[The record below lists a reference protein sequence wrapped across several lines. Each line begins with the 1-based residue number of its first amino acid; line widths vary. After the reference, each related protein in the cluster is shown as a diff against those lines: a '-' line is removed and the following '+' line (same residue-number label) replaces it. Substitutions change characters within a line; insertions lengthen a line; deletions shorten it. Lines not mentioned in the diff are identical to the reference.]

1 MTRLLHA
8 LALAAL
14 ILLAVLSFDARLA
27 GVRADDL
34 ADCTRGSGDTR
45 LRGCSRIINSG
56 LFEPISKKNLAIAC
70 YNRGIAYGMSGQYD
84 RAIAD
89 YDTAIK
95 INPKDTIAYVV
106 RGISYEGKGQFDRAI
121 GDYDMAIKLN
131 PIYDWAYYNRGQAY
145 KGRGNKERAIADFRK
160 VLELRP
166 GDKLATAGLKHL
178 GVTP

>member
-14 ILLAVLSFDARLA
+14 ILLSVLSIDARLA
-27 GVRADDL
+27 GVRADDY

-45 LRGCSRIINSG
+45 LRGCTRIINPS
-56 LFEPISKKNLAIAC
+56 LFGPISKKNLTIAC
-70 YNRGIAYGMSGQYD
+70 YNRGIAYGISGQYD

-89 YDTAIK
+89 YDTAIMLS
-95 INPKDTIAYVV
+95 PKDSIAYIV
-106 RGISYEGKGQFDRAI
+106 RGISYEGKGQYDRAI
-121 GDYDMAIKLN
+121 ADYDTAIMLSPN
-131 PIYDWAYYNRGQAY
+131 YDWAYYNRGEAY
-145 KGRGNKERAIADFRK
+145 KGRGNKERAIVDFRK

-166 GDKLATAGLKHL
+166 GDKLATEGLKRL